1 MAPRSTR
8 ASAAAA
14 RSAITNYQQTS
25 SPRETPAPTTQRQ
38 SRRQKQASPREAVG
52 NSVDDPVT
60 GSTKAVK
67 TPARSRKR
75 TRLSNEDKVLD
86 ELPHGLGDIPTPDA
100 SDEAAD
106 SKDEDPAPQK
116 KRARRSTKSAQ
127 AKDATNEGK
136 VLDELP
142 HGLGDVPTPD
152 ASDEASKVKKE
163 DVVAPKQRDRR
174 VKKSPEVKAE
184 EEETRDVAEKAEI
197 SPSKDEE
204 PNLPKKR
211 ARRSPKSAKVK
222 ADEEEIEGLAEKV
235 DAASPSDDPVK
246 SGKATKADK
255 TKKAKYGFMPGQS
268 PYPDYPRPTPEECY
282 EVDRILSK
290 AHGKVKAPEVIP
302 VPSVEVAGCGE
313 VPSVLDALIRTRLS
327 AATTGTNS
335 SRAFQGLVKT
345 FGTIKEGIGK
355 GSVGTTCHHSLVFI
369 FVKC

>member
-1 MAPRSTR
+1 MAPRGTR

-14 RSAITNYQQTS
+14 KSAITNQQQTS
-25 SPRETPAPTTQRQ
+25 SPPETPAPTTQRQ
-38 SRRQKQASPREAVG
+38 SRRQKQASPREAIG
-52 NSVDDPVT
+52 KTADGPAT

-67 TPARSRKR
+67 TPASSRKR
-75 TRLSNEDKVLD
+75 SRGSNEDKILD

-100 SDEAAD
+100 SDEAANL
-106 SKDEDPAPQK
+106 KEEDPAPPK
-116 KRARRSTKSAQ
+116 KRARRPTKSAKV
-127 AKDATNEGK
+127 KDATNGEK

-152 ASDEASKVKKE
+152 ASDEAPKVKDE
-163 DVVAPKQRDRR
+163 DVVPPKQRRQR
-174 VKKSPEVKAE
+174 VKRSPKVKAE
-184 EEETRDVAEKAEI
+184 EEETQDLAKKADVA
-197 SPSKDEE
+197 SFKDEE

-211 ARRSPKSAKVK
+211 ARRLPKSAKVK
-222 ADEEEIEGLAEKV
+222 TDEEEIEGLAEKA
-235 DAASPSDDPVK
+235 DAVSPTDDPVK
-246 SGKATKADK
+246 SGNAIKAEK

-268 PYPDYPRPTPEECY
+268 PYPDYPHPTPEQCY

-302 VPSVEVAGCGE
+302 VPSVKVAGCGE

-355 GSVGTTCHHSLVFI
+355 GSVGKTCRCSPA
-369 FVKC
+369 FVIVGC